1 MDYKCIISVIIIS
14 TQNKTASSEA
24 VTPQRL
30 CQSAANVKSNWDRK
44 KILGRLKML
53 VKVVE
58 NNENYTKW
66 EIPKSTLSADIKLP

>member
-1 MDYKCIISVIIIS
+1 
-14 TQNKTASSEA
+14 
-24 VTPQRL
+24 
-30 CQSAANVKSNWDRK
+30 
-44 KILGRLKML
+44 ML